1 MFFVQDEKAARKLK
15 GGDKG
20 RRCAWGNMKLHEIGA
35 LYRRQRLEYVLDAA
49 KRGSPDLLT
58 LVQELKL
65 SAVPEDKRRELAH
78 ALYCSGKRALAKQ
91 IFDGALTSFRLAH
104 KLAPSDKL
112 FVSRATLLDSA
123 IAERGAVPWQM
134 SLMTLQ
140 HALGVTCVKS
150 HCTCTSHIEIAR
162 CRHLVSDGLRDCRG
176 GVTIHTLA
184 PYYPYSPGDYWT
196 RLLRAVKKQF
206 QSDLL
211 DPIGDIAADFL
222 LELLGILDNA
232 DVVVPVP
239 PSTEKFANRGFA
251 PNDLLA
257 RRISA
262 RLALPFKPILQ
273 RKTGLATRAATTNE
287 LTKQFEVPA
296 TDAQGINGLSV
307 LLVELRCP
315 SYGPVLTTSCAHF

>member
-1 MFFVQDEKAARKLK
+1 
-15 GGDKG
+15 
-20 RRCAWGNMKLHEIGA
+20 MKLYEIGA
-35 LYRRQRLEYVLDAA
+35 AYERQHLASVLDLA
-49 KRGSPDLLT
+49 KRGSPDLVAR
-58 LVQELKL
+58 VQELKV

-78 ALYCSGKRALAKQ
+78 SLYRSGKQALAKKD
-91 IFDGALTSFRLAH
+91 FNGALTSFRLAH
-104 KLAPSDKL
+104 KLVPGDKL
-112 FVSRATLLDSA
+112 FASRATLLDSA
-123 IAERGAVPWQM
+123 IAERSPVSWQM

-162 CRHLVSDGLRDCRG
+162 CRHLVGDGLQDRRG
-176 GVTIHTLA
+176 GVTIYTLA

-206 QSDLL
+206 QSELL

-222 LELLGILDNA
+222 LELPGVLDHA

-239 PSTEKFANRGFA
+239 PSTKKFANRGFA

-262 RLALPFKPILQ
+262 RLALPFKPIL
-273 RKTGLATRAATTNE
+273 L
-287 LTKQFEVPA
+287 
-296 TDAQGINGLSV
+296 
-307 LLVELRCP
+307 
-315 SYGPVLTTSCAHF
+315 